1 MKENMVL
8 IVYGIYFSPVS
19 FELILRDY
27 HPVFNGFGSVNP
39 HKITNRVY
47 DYVEVLRALMSMY
60 ILFIYIYIFIV
71 A

>member
-19 FELILRDY
+19 FELILRDC
-27 HPVFNGFGSVNP
+27 HPVFNGLGSVN
-39 HKITNRVY
+39 HYKSTNRVY
-47 DYVEVLRALMSMY
+47 DYVEVLRALISMY
-60 ILFIYIYIFIV
+60 ILYIYIV